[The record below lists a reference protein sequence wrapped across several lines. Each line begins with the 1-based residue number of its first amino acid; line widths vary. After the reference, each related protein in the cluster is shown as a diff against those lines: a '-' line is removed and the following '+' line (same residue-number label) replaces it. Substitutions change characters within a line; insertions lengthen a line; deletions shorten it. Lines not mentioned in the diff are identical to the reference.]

1 MLREISKQ
9 NLKSIGG
16 RIQSFGCEI
25 EELDP
30 YSDGFSQKINELFN
44 SIEEMVKVARKILK
58 EE

>member
-16 RIQSFGCEI
+16 RIQAFGGEI
-25 EELDP
+25 EELVP
-30 YSDGFSQKINELFN
+30 YSDGFSQKINDLFN
-44 SIEEMVKVARKILK
+44 SVEEMVKVARKILK